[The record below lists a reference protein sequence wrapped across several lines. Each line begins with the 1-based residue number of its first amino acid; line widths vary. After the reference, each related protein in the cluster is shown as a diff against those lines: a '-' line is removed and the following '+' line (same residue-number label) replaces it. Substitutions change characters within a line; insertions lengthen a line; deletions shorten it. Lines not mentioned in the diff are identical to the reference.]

1 MSHQLLPNIKDYRK
15 NLLALTSKKHVNPVI
30 KKPGCS
36 ACGKSLSEAKEY
48 ARNQVLQS
56 KQITYQ
62 NRTIP
67 QINKHTSTITN
78 INQSKNRNKQN
89 YSNKKNLPFENKL
102 HNNFSFSVNF

>member
-1 MSHQLLPNIKDYRK
+1 MSHQPLPNIKDYRK
-15 NLLALTSKKHVNPVI
+15 NLLALTSKKKVKPVI
-30 KKPGCS
+30 KNKGCG
-36 ACGKSLSEAKEY
+36 ACGKSLDEAKQY

-62 NRTIP
+62 TRTIP
-67 QINKHTSTITN
+67 QMNRHTSIITN
-78 INQSKNRNKQN
+78 INQIN